1 MPYASRHPTKSG
13 RCPRCAGSHSV
24 SAHKHHGTD
33 SFQAVRGGT
42 KTPTYKAWQKKYT
55 RKGKAPSKTT
65 GRTTTKRRTTAKRK
79 TRR

>member
-33 SFQAVRGGT
+33 SFQAVRGGA
-42 KTPTYKAWQKKYT
+42 KTDPYKAWQTKYT
-55 RKGKAPSKTT
+55 RNGKSPSKTT
-65 GRTTTKRRTTAKRK
+65 TRRTTAKRK